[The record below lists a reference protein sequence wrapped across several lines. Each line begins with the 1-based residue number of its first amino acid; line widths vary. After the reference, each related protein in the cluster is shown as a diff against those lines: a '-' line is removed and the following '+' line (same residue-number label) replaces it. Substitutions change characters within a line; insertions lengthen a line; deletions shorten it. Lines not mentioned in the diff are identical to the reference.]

1 MALLTREEFYKR
13 LGQALRNL
21 REERGLS
28 RKQLAEQLNQMSVDP
43 ERHLRHIAA
52 LSIIAGHIRRQ
63 KGLSRKQVAER
74 GNLPLEFVRDMEAG
88 KVWNPEVYSIYC
100 LAYGL
105 RTAYRTFEKKVDVLS
120 RTELDENDR
129 PVRRKKKHT
138 SLPQPHP
145 PSSGAGSTE
154 SKEAVSLKREQEPVG
169 AKPEGRHDG
178 PSA

>member
-28 RKQLAEQLNQMSVDP
+28 RAQLAEQLKQMPIDP

-52 LSIIAGHIRRQ
+52 LSVIAGHIRR
-63 KGLSRKQVAER
+63 KRRLTVKQVAER
-74 GNLPLEFVRDMEAG
+74 ANLPVEFVRKMEAG
-88 KVWNPEVYSIYC
+88 KIWNPETYSIYC

-105 RTAYRTFEKKVDVLS
+105 RTAYPAFEKRVDVLS

-129 PVRRKKKHT
+129 PVRKKKDHT
-138 SLPQPHP
+138 SLPRSQSPRF
-145 PSSGAGSTE
+145 
-154 SKEAVSLKREQEPVG
+154 LKPGRSEDEPRG
-169 AKPEGRHDG
+169 EGNQ
-178 PSA
+178 

>member
-28 RKQLAEQLNQMSVDP
+28 RKQLAEQLNQMPVDP
-43 ERHLRHIAA
+43 ERNLRHIAA
-52 LSIIAGHIRRQ
+52 LSIMAGHIRRQ
-63 KGLSRKQVAER
+63 KRLSRKQVAER
-74 GNLPLEFVRDMEAG
+74 GNLPVEFVRDMEAG
-88 KVWNPEVYSIYC
+88 KIWNPETYSIYC

-145 PSSGAGSTE
+145 PLLLEPGSTE
-154 SKEAVSLKREQEPVG
+154 EEEIP
-169 AKPEGRHDG
+169 
-178 PSA
+178 

>member
-28 RKQLAEQLNQMSVDP
+28 RNQLAEQLKQMPVDP

-52 LSIIAGHIRRQ
+52 LSIMAGHIRRQ

-88 KVWNPEVYSIYC
+88 KIWNPETYSVYC

-105 RTAYRTFEKKVDVLS
+105 RTAYPAFEKRVDVLS
-120 RTELDENDR
+120 HTALDKNNR
-129 PVRRKKKHT
+129 SVRRKKKHT
-138 SLPQPHP
+138 PLPQSHP
-145 PSSGAGSTE
+145 PLLLEPGSTE
-154 SKEAVSLKREQEPVG
+154 EE
-169 AKPEGRHDG
+169 KP
-178 PSA
+178 